1 MDHPL
6 REMLLR
12 ALTYWPE
19 DDPEQA
25 LEDVLRQARELDPGE
40 DLTTGRLIFQHL
52 GGTWSTQTYC
62 TGRVHVVVHDA
73 WGTSC
78 GPADVTLERC
88 SVHPSFPPIIS

>member
-40 DLTTGRLIFQHL
+40 DLTTGRLIFL
-52 GGTWSTQTYC
+52 SESGRTSTRTYC
-62 TGRVHVVVHDA
+62 TGRVHVAVYEA
-73 WGTSC
+73 WGAVC

-88 SVHPSFPPIIS
+88 SAHPCRFVEIL